1 MDIEDNITKCLNCGK
16 EFSGKFCPNCGQKA
30 NTKRLKLREITEDFV
45 GSIIGGDNKFVNTI
59 ICLCYRPGHMAREY
73 LQGHRSR
80 YYNPI
85 QMLMWIISIYAIFS
99 YLIGHDPISSKGLF
113 EDMNNVEAESSWD
126 SFYKL
131 LKDWAHTITSNKL
144 YMMIITAIVT
154 VVPYRYAFRKHKILR
169 KDGAKLAM
177 NNTEQFYAL
186 IYESCMEMLLA
197 ILILPFSLI
206 SEIAEEFVKNVN
218 NYADFLLTVILY
230 KQIYR
235 IKWWK
240 CIKRCIL
247 AYILSFIY
255 GIIFI
260 LIFIVL
266 IMIVYTAIYGVKEF
280 IIEQ

>member
-1 MDIEDNITKCLNCGK
+1 MDIEDNITKCLNCGT

-113 EDMNNVEAESSWD
+113 EDMNSVEAESSWGN
-126 SFYKL
+126 FYKIF
-131 LKDWAHTITSNKL
+131 KNWVHTITGNKL
-144 YMMIITAIVT
+144 YFTIITAIVT
-154 VVPYRYAFRKHKILR
+154 VVPYRYAFRKQTILR
-169 KDGAKLAM
+169 KDGAELAL

-186 IYESCMEMLLA
+186 IYESCIAMIFA

-206 SEIAEEFVKNVN
+206 GERAEQLVENTN
-218 NYADFLLTVILY
+218 SYADIVLTVILY

-240 CIKRCIL
+240 CIKRCIV
-247 AYILSFIY
+247 AFILSCIY
-255 GIIFI
+255 ITIIIIIIII
-260 LIFIVL
+260 LT
-266 IMIVYTAIYGVKEF
+266 MIVYIAIYGFNEF
-280 IIEQ
+280 IIEE